1 MADTEVVNCFI
12 RNLSVFNGTHELTAF
27 GSFFDLLIFTT
38 TYHESNFCKSIDYKE
53 N

>member
-1 MADTEVVNCFI
+1 MKVVNCFI

-38 TYHESNFCKSIDYKE
+38 TLLSYADARLKL
-53 N
+53 